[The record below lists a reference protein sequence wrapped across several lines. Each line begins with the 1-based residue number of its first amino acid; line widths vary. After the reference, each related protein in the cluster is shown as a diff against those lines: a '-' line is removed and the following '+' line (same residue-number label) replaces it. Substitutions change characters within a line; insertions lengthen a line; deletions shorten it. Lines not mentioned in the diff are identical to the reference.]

1 MNNAINTVV
10 KTLTSSQGAKVKH
23 TQLKSEVEK
32 VSLKPTEIMGL
43 VSSVTKS
50 VLSGDIAL
58 NTLNTSIEDFNK
70 NALMLHNGGVRL
82 QDGRSK
88 DKDTMVI
95 RSQFLDELKSLKANT
110 SQKYYEWFMKVVNSG
125 KPLKSFNDDSK
136 SKKSKGANT
145 EPKGIDTILANLVN
159 HPQFTKTFST
169 VCKDEI
175 KAILIKAGYEV
186 EL

>member
-1 MNNAINTVV
+1 MNNAIQLVT
-10 KTLTSSQGAKVKH
+10 KTITSSTGAKV
-23 TQLKSEVEK
+23 TLNQLPSEATK
-32 VSLKPTEIMGL
+32 VSLKDVEIMSL

-50 VLSGDIAL
+50 VLSGDTAL

-175 KAILIKAGYEV
+175 KSILIKAGYEV